1 MDGTR
6 SAGEHLIPAA
16 GSDRPTDLLGI
27 GEFGRRTRLSA
38 KALRIYDE
46 LGLVRP
52 ARVDPRSG
60 YRWYRP
66 DQADRAR
73 VVALLRRLDM
83 PLARISR
90 VVDAAAGAAAAEVD
104 AYWAEV
110 EARTGARRALAHYL
124 RGLLLGGK
132 PMTFD
137 IAVREVPSRS
147 LLTVTRHVAG
157 TEVLGRFLGEALTS
171 FRAAAPAAPVDW
183 PHSCPFVVYYG
194 EVSKDGDGPVALSR
208 PFSAPDPG
216 AGTGAGPTGGV
227 PGATVRFEP
236 AHREAWVRLTRTQA
250 LFPVIL
256 DAYRALES
264 WAAGPGHDAS
274 APARQIFVSD
284 WRTGGDDDVAC
295 DIAIPLRA
303 GPDE

>member
-6 SAGEHLIPAA
+6 AAHERPVPAA
-16 GSDRPTDLLGI
+16 ESDHPTELIGI

-90 VVDAAAGAAAAEVD
+90 VVDAAAESAAAEVGT
-104 AYWAEV
+104 YWAEV
-110 EARTGARRALAHYL
+110 EARTGERRALARCL

-147 LLTVTRHVAG
+147 LFTVTRHVAG

-171 FRAAAPAAPVDW
+171 FRAAAPAATVDW
-183 PHSCPFVVYYG
+183 PHNCPFVVCTTAKSARTATAPSNCRDRSAIRTRRRRPSRRRKQAVPYQAVRYRAMPDQAVPDQA
-194 EVSKDGDGPVALSR
+194 VSPAPRRSAGSRGRRSASSR
-208 PFSAPDPG
+208 PTARPG
-216 AGTGAGPTGGV
+216 SG
-227 PGATVRFEP
+227 
-236 AHREAWVRLTRTQA
+236 
-250 LFPVIL
+250 
-256 DAYRALES
+256 
-264 WAAGPGHDAS
+264 
-274 APARQIFVSD
+274 
-284 WRTGGDDDVAC
+284 
-295 DIAIPLRA
+295 
-303 GPDE
+303 